1 MTQQPRSTQ
10 PSAELHRVTTSTVVT
25 RALVNYAQSQE
36 CFWLLHLY
44 ASHLFTIDGDKE
56 WFTCLTIKV
65 RDDAANITIEDGNG
79 NTLARQ
85 HVEYTDFA
93 LPEAKLF
100 GVWQAPY
107 WVIMLPSDY

>member
-1 MTQQPRSTQ
+1 MTRQPRSTQ
-10 PSAELHRVTTSTVVT
+10 PDAELHRVTTSTVVT
-25 RALVNYAQSQE
+25 RALVNYAQAQE

-56 WFTCLTIKV
+56 WFTCLTI
-65 RDDAANITIEDGNG
+65 EDGNG
-79 NTLARQ
+79 NTLATQ

-100 GVWQAPY
+100 AVWQAPY